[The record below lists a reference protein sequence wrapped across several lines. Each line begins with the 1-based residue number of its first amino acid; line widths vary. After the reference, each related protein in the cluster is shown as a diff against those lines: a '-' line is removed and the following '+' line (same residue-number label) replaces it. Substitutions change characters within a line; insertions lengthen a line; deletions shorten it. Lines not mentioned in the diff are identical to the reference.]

1 MKNVITVKVQEID
14 DRNDGDKT
22 EIDNKMNNIDRKYVG
37 NKCVNYL
44 TLDPV
49 ILPNYA
55 VLKKGYQR
63 AAILSSSKIGLIA
76 SRLQLDAE
84 DMTSSIDEDENAL
97 TDISEPEA
105 ERSTKNLNLKSSK
118 TDIDRDGNE
127 KVSGIVNES
136 DSDSN
141 SRLSIYEVVIHSG
154 EAFLKEK
161 RIDIS
166 LENSAESTIP
176 KIIDFS
182 TGWQHSILLLEK

>member
-1 MKNVITVKVQEID
+1 MKNVITVKVQEIN

>member
-1 MKNVITVKVQEID
+1 
-14 DRNDGDKT
+14 
-22 EIDNKMNNIDRKYVG
+22 MNNIDRKYVG

>member
-1 MKNVITVKVQEID
+1 MKNVITVKVQEIN

-22 EIDNKMNNIDRKYVG
+22 EIDNKMYNIDRKYVG
-37 NKCVNYL
+37 NKCVNYM
-44 TLDPV
+44 TLNPV

-84 DMTSSIDEDENAL
+84 DMTSNIDEDENAL

-105 ERSTKNLNLKSSK
+105 ERSTKNLNLKLSK

-127 KVSGIVNES
+127 KVSGIVNNS
-136 DSDSN
+136 DSISN

-166 LENSAESTIP
+166 LENSAKSTIP